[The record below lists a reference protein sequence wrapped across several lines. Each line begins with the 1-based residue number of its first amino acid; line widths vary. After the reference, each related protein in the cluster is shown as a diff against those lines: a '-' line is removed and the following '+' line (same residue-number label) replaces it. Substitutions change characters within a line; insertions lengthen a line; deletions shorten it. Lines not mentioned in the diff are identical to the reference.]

1 VAEAADREVLAE
13 VQLVVA
19 AAAGNGDTV
28 TATGADGWTFVW
40 WPGGATA
47 KTVTE
52 YAANGHVVT
61 TLDAR

>member
-1 VAEAADREVLAE
+1 VAEVADREVLAE

-19 AAAGNGDTV
+19 AAAGNGDIV
-28 TATGADGWTFVW
+28 TATGADGWAFVW
-40 WPGGATA
+40 WLGSATA

-61 TLDAR
+61 TLNAR